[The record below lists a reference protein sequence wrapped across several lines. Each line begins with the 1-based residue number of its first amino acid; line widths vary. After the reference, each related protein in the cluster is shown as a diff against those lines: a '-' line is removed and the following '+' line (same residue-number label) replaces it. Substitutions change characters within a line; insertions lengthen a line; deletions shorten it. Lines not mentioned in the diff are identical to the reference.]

1 VNRPQRVATPVRDI
15 PGWTGRARLYRL
27 DPPLA
32 DYDGRTWEYVIVSAT
47 DVPFSG
53 PETYIFPSDGPD
65 AKVQPADWGEMPGS
79 FKGALDHAAA
89 LRLAGYE
96 VPA

>member
-1 VNRPQRVATPVRDI
+1 VSAATFIRDI
-15 PGWTGRARLYRL
+15 SGWTGDARLYRL

-32 DYDGRTWEYVIVSAT
+32 DYDGRTWEYVIASAT
-47 DVPFSG
+47 DVLLSG

-65 AKVQPADWGEMPGS
+65 AKVQPADRGEMPGS
-79 FKGALDHAAA
+79 FKGALDHSAA

-96 VPA
+96 VAA